1 MHKLLPLLGLVATA
15 SIWVGRPAVAESR
28 FTGPLPSPLA
38 TDVAGPDATVVLVG
52 GMGGGTGGG
61 MGGMTG
67 GMGGMTGGGM
77 GGMTGGGMGGMTGGG
92 MGGMTGGGMGGMTGG
107 GMGGMTG
114 GGMGGMTGGGMGG
127 TTGGGMGG
135 MTGRGMGGTNG
146 YSNVPGGGGDSYGR
160 SETTG
165 DGAQSPQYYHCITQH
180 GQCSVSAAA
189 GALRSGASCTCLFGG
204 KGKIK

>member
-52 GMGGGTGGG
+52 GMGGG
-61 MGGMTG
+61 
-67 GMGGMTGGGM
+67 
-77 GGMTGGGMGGMTGGG
+77 
-92 MGGMTGGGMGGMTGG
+92 
-107 GMGGMTG
+107 TG

-180 GQCSVSAAA
+180 GQCSVSAAV

>member
-1 MHKLLPLLGLVATA
+1 MHKLLPLLALIVTA
-15 SIWVGRPAVAESR
+15 SISVGRPAVAESR
-28 FTGPLPSPLA
+28 FTGPLPSPFT

-67 GMGGMTGGGM
+67 GGMGGM
-77 GGMTGGGMGGMTGGG
+77 GGMTGGGMGGM
-92 MGGMTGGGMGGMTGG
+92 GGMTGGGM
-107 GMGGMTG
+107 
-114 GGMGGMTGGGMGG
+114 
-127 TTGGGMGG
+127 GGMGG
-135 MTGRGMGGTNG
+135 MTGRGMGGGIGGTNS
-146 YSNVPGGGGDSYGR
+146 YSNVPGGGGDPYGG

-189 GALRSGASCTCLFGG
+189 GARRSGASCTCLFGG